1 MGSSIIAV
9 MQPFDSIEGKNTTR
23 DRAASSPPRRSLP
36 RSKMR
41 TVLMSTTRIRKADVS
56 APLGQCDHMVKQLA
70 AANPH
75 PAFGDTIL
83 PTAPYRRL
91 QAFDSWS
98 GSQQGPQIHISHHD
112 QRWETPGCRLKDS
125 STITGTDSLHAGPK
139 ENCFP
144 ISEETE

>member
-1 MGSSIIAV
+1 
-9 MQPFDSIEGKNTTR
+9 
-23 DRAASSPPRRSLP
+23 
-36 RSKMR
+36 
-41 TVLMSTTRIRKADVS
+41 
-56 APLGQCDHMVKQLA
+56 MVKQLA

-83 PTAPYRRL
+83 PRAPYRRL

-98 GSQQGPQIHISHHD
+98 GSQQGPQIHVSQHD

-125 STITGTDSLHAGPK
+125 CTITGTDSLHAGPK

-144 ISEETE
+144 ISEKTE